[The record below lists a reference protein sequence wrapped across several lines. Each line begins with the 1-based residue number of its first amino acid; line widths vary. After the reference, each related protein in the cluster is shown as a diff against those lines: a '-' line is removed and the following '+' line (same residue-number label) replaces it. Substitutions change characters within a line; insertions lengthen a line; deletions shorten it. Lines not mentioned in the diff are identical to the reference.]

1 MDMLG
6 LKGGHMRLPLLDLK
20 DEDKKDLERIVF
32 EKLGLTKK

>member
-1 MDMLG
+1 MLG